1 MVAQLG
7 DLMVTVSRRGLIG
20 LLASTSVW
28 PIAAHAQPSG
38 LPRIGYLSGRSYAT
52 DAHLLQAFREGLK
65 STGFIDGQ
73 NVMIDVRWADGRYNQ
88 VPAMMAELV
97 ATKPNVIAAT
107 GGNPVGLAAKAATST
122 IPVVFSAGADPVE
135 IGLVSNFNRPGGNLT
150 GITLWATELDAK
162 RIDLLREMVP
172 TARTVGLLMNPTNP
186 PAVKELRS
194 SQAAAA
200 RLGITLD
207 VQNASSSAEIERAF
221 QAWPAGKIDALAVSA
236 DAFLINQRRRIMALV
251 GNRRL
256 PAIYP
261 SREFPEDGG
270 LASYGTR
277 WTDMY
282 RIVGVYA
289 GRILKGEKPGDLPI
303 QRPTTYELVINQ
315 RTAKSLGLTLPPI
328 LLAHANEVI
337 D

>member
-1 MVAQLG
+1 MK
-7 DLMVTVSRRGLIG
+7 RRGL
-20 LLASTSVW
+20 LVLAGV
-28 PIAAHAQPSG
+28 AALPSIVRAQPAS

-65 STGFIDGQ
+65 STGFVDGQ
-73 NVMIDVRWADGRYNQ
+73 NVIVDVRWADGRYNQ

-135 IGLVSNFNRPGGNLT
+135 IGLVGNFNRPGGNLT

-162 RIDLLREMVP
+162 RLDLLREMVP
-172 TARTVGLLMNPTNP
+172 TARTVALLMNPTNP
-186 PAVKELRS
+186 PAVVELRS
-194 SQAAAA
+194 SQEAAA

-207 VQNASSSAEIERAF
+207 VQNASSSSEIERAF
-221 QAWPAGKIDALAVSA
+221 QAWPAGKVDALAVSA
-236 DAFLINQRRRIMALV
+236 DAFLINQRRRIMALAA
-251 GNRRL
+251 NRQL

-261 SREFPEDGG
+261 SREFADDGG

-277 WTDMY
+277 WADMY
-282 RIVGVYA
+282 RIVGLYV

-315 RTAKSLGLTLPPI
+315 RTAKSLGLTLPPL
-328 LLAHANEVI
+328 LLARADEVI

>member
-1 MVAQLG
+1 MRN
-7 DLMVTVSRRGLIG
+7 VSRRRSIG
-20 LLASTSVW
+20 LLAGMSVW

-65 STGFIDGQ
+65 STGFVDGQ
-73 NVMIDVRWADGRYNQ
+73 NVMVDVRWADGRYDQ

-97 ATKPNVIAAT
+97 ATKPNVIAAV

-135 IGLVSNFNRPGGNLT
+135 IGLVGNFNRPGGNLT
-150 GITLWATELDAK
+150 GITLWASELDAK
-162 RIDLLREMVP
+162 RLDLLHEMVP
-172 TARTVGLLMNPTNP
+172 AAHSVAVLVNPTNP
-186 PAVKELRS
+186 GAVKEL
-194 SQAAAA
+194 QGATDAAAK
-200 RLGITLD
+200 LGLALD
-207 VQNASSSAEIERAF
+207 IQNAASSSEIERAF
-221 QAWPAGKIDALAVSA
+221 LAWPAGKVDAVAVIA

-261 SREFPEDGG
+261 SREFVDDGG
-270 LASYGTR
+270 LASYGAR
-277 WTDMY
+277 WADMY

-315 RTAKSLGLTLPPI
+315 RTAKSLGLTLPSL
-328 LLAHANEVI
+328 LLARASEVI